1 MEIKLKKI
9 KDDCYHFMITR
20 RVKPYSYESRTYEI
34 TSEELKDFCD
44 QMGLDLNN
52 IMIFLET
59 GDVSNTKEKN
69 NEITCAKN

>member
-9 KDDCYHFMITR
+9 NDDCYQFITR
-20 RVKPYSYESRTYEI
+20 RVKQNGFEVRIYEV

-52 IMIFLET
+52 VMVFLET
-59 GDVSNTKEKN
+59 GEVSNRKEN
-69 NEITCAKN
+69 

>member
-9 KDDCYHFMITR
+9 NDDCYQLRITR
-20 RVKPYSYESRTYEI
+20 RVKKYSFEDRYYEI

-52 IMIFLET
+52 VMVFLET
-59 GDVSNTKEKN
+59 GDASNTKEK
-69 NEITCAKN
+69 